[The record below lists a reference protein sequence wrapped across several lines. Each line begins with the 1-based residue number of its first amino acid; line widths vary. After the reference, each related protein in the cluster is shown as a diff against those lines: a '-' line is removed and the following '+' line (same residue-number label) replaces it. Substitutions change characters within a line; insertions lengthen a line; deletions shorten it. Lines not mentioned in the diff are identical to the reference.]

1 MKQSEMPLRRGG
13 GDLVALAALLG
24 VLAIWYFGLGLF
36 DEGGRT
42 VRREEELRAASAMKS
57 AIAALRAEA
66 EARGAAPEP
75 STDPNL
81 TGLIGL
87 SWSSTTTTLG
97 SLPAKRTAA
106 QPDAAALM
114 ARFLWEAGVRPG
126 SLVAVESSGSFPGF
140 AIAALVAS
148 KSLGAK
154 TVSVMSIGASTWGAN
169 RPGFTLPDM
178 VYSLSK
184 RGLLRV
190 DRMAISPGG
199 ADDIGSDMDAQAL
212 GAALAR
218 VKAEGATLIDERDLG
233 RDVAV
238 KKAFLESRGK
248 PAVLVSIGGNW
259 AAAGP
264 GEALLG
270 RTGLLRASDFPG
282 GVHGTGLIQAF
293 LAEGIPVIRIL
304 DVQDLCVRTGL
315 AFDPQPWPAE
325 GSSNFYRRASPP
337 ALLVLAGPLV
347 GILAA
352 IAIRLSR
359 SSGFAS
365 RAKRIMKK

>member
-1 MKQSEMPLRRGG
+1 MDRNGEATLIGTKPQTTSEEVRIEILRKSIHLLIA
-13 GDLVALAALLG
+13 LVPTLAWISTPVTMALL
-24 VLAIWYFGLGLF
+24 
-36 DEGGRT
+36 
-42 VRREEELRAASAMKS
+42 ASGTLVYS
-57 AIAALRAEA
+57 ACEALR
-66 EARGAAPEP
+66 
-75 STDPNL
+75 
-81 TGLIGL
+81 
-87 SWSSTTTTLG
+87 
-97 SLPAKRTAA
+97 
-106 QPDAAALM
+106 M

-282 GVHGTGLIQAF
+282 GVHEASADRS
-293 LAEGIPVIRIL
+293 AESKRA
-304 DVQDLCVRTGL
+304 R
-315 AFDPQPWPAE
+315 PQPQE
-325 GSSNFYRRASPP
+325 DGR
-337 ALLVLAGPLV
+337 PLQDV
-347 GILAA
+347 M
-352 IAIRLSR
+352 RCSR
-359 SSGFAS
+359 
-365 RAKRIMKK
+365 